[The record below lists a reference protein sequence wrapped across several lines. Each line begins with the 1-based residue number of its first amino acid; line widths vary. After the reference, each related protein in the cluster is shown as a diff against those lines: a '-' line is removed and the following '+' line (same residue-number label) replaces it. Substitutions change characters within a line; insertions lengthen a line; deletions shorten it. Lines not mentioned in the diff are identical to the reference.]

1 LPALALAAA
10 QGGVGSDRRPNRP
23 ETAEISAALLI
34 RRSVGYGRAV
44 RPVIIAAGRGS
55 RLQNET
61 DELPKTLVEVMGRP
75 MLEWILEA
83 FASAGLSRKDV
94 VFVCGYR
101 ADVIRARYPEFTYV
115 TNHDW
120 QNNNIL
126 LSLLMARDFLRDG
139 FVSTYGDIVYEGAVV
154 QKLVASRADIALG
167 CDTLWRRRY
176 AGRTLHPETDAE
188 KLRADGKR
196 VVQLS
201 RTLPSEQADGEF
213 IGVMKLTPAGSR
225 DFVRAF
231 DEAQARYGGGAF
243 REGRSFQKAY
253 LIDLLAEMLE
263 HGAAMERE
271 DTRGGYLEIDTLQ
284 DLSMSEKWWKERP

>member
-1 LPALALAAA
+1 
-10 QGGVGSDRRPNRP
+10 
-23 ETAEISAALLI
+23 
-34 RRSVGYGRAV
+34 
-44 RPVIIAAGRGS
+44 VIIAAGRGS

-61 DELPKTLVEVMGRP
+61 DEIPKTLVEVMGKP

-83 FASAGLSRKDV
+83 LASAGLSRKDV

-101 ADVIRARYPEFTYV
+101 ADVIKARYPEFTYV

-126 LSLLMARDFLRDG
+126 LSLLMARDYLKDG

-154 QKLVASRADIALG
+154 QKLVKSSANIALG
-167 CDTLWRRRY
+167 CDTAWRRRY
-176 AGRTLHPETDAE
+176 VGRTQHPETDAE
-188 KLRADGKR
+188 KLRADGSR
-196 VVQLS
+196 VVELS
-201 RTLPSEQADGEF
+201 RTIPSDQAEGEF
-213 IGVMKLTPAGSR
+213 IGVMKQTAAGASE
-225 DFVRAF
+225 FVAAF
-231 DEAQARYGGGAF
+231 DRAARTYGGGQF

-263 HGAAMERE
+263 QGASMQRE
-271 DTRGGYLEIDTLQ
+271 DTHGGYMEIDTVQ